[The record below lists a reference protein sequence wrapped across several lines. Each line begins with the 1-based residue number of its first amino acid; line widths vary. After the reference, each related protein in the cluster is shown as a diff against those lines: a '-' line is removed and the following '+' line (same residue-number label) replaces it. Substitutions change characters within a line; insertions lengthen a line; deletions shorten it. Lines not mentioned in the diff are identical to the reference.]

1 MVQERVEEDRIVFV
15 HINVLL
21 SLFSST
27 LPACGVGVNALFCCA
42 EVTCISS

>member
-27 LPACGVGVNALFCCA
+27 LAVCGVGVNALFCCA